1 MHAVS
6 GTSSCQLQFWQQGPT
21 GDRCSLLLSIVL
33 CCLKQPAAHL
43 HRCMKASICAN
54 TALLSIFQGLPP
66 PLATALA
73 VRWYACFQLAP
84 ASRL

>member
-1 MHAVS
+1 MQSMLSQAPVSVHA
-6 GTSSCQLQFWQQGPT
+6 
-21 GDRCSLLLSIVL
+21 SLAEEYHWVQAQPSIL
-33 CCLKQPAAHL
+33 MCCLKQMAAHL

-73 VRWYACFQLAP
+73 VRW
-84 ASRL
+84 

>member
-1 MHAVS
+1 M
-6 GTSSCQLQFWQQGPT
+6 QLSMLV
-21 GDRCSLLLSIVL
+21 RCP
-33 CCLKQPAAHL
+33 KQMAAHL

-66 PLATALA
+66 PLANALA